1 MQWIS
6 STFTL
11 LLASLTLAAGS
22 AGDRFGR
29 RRLFFTGLAIV
40 LVGSLAA
47 AFATT
52 SPQLVAAR
60 AVQGLGGALLV
71 PNSLA
76 LLSAAFPEVER
87 GQAIGTW
94 SSFTALTN
102 AGGPILGGLLVDI
115 ASWRAGFLLVV
126 PLALVN
132 MVITARIP
140 DVRVGRQV
148 PEIDWRGAIGATAGL
163 TALTFGIIQRE
174 DRTTALLSL
183 AVGIGLLVAFVR
195 HEAHARAPM
204 IPPHLFRSRTF
215 LGANLLTLLLY
226 FAVTGVF
233 FVLPFELIRVRGYST
248 TATGA
253 SYLPFAL
260 LMAV

>member
-1 MQWIS
+1 MLSVVPPPCDSGVLRGARETPGCASHAKRWVLVATVLGSSVVFIEGSVINVALPAIQQGLRASVGEMQWIS

-29 RRLFFTGLAIV
+29 RRLFVTGLAIV
-40 LVGSLAA
+40 VAGSLAA

-52 SPQLVAAR
+52 SPQLVVAR

-76 LLSAAFPEVER
+76 LLSAAFPKVER

-132 MVITARIP
+132 LVITARIP

-148 PEIDWRGAIGATAGL
+148 PEIDWRGAVGATGGL
-163 TALTFGIIQRE
+163 TALTFGI
-174 DRTTALLSL
+174 L
-183 AVGIGLLVAFVR
+183 
-195 HEAHARAPM
+195 
-204 IPPHLFRSRTF
+204 
-215 LGANLLTLLLY
+215 
-226 FAVTGVF
+226 
-233 FVLPFELIRVRGYST
+233 
-248 TATGA
+248 
-253 SYLPFAL
+253 
-260 LMAV
+260 